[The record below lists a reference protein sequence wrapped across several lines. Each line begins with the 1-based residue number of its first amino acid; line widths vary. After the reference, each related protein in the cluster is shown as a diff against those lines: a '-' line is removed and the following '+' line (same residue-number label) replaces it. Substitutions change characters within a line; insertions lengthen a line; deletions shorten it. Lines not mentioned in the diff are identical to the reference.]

1 MDRGEILR
9 LLEKEEGNKL
19 EFKEIFNDSVLKT
32 ISAFANT
39 YGGLIIVGGTI
50 EFSSD
55 ISRNHFP
62 HFKIL

>member
-1 MDRGEILR
+1 MDRDEILR

-39 YGGLIIVGGTI
+39 YYCWY
-50 EFSSD
+50 
-55 ISRNHFP
+55 
-62 HFKIL
+62 K